1 VRQGDFGERP
11 PGEWDITTPDSGTPV
26 RFCFGVGLKVEQSE
40 GETVVEQIDSVRPF
54 AAGRAADAAVMLGAT
69 IGGDVALRVV
79 QGSGTLCD
87 VVLAAWVLG
96 VEPVDAVLQYA
107 AAAAGVVIE
116 DLAVVDGGA
125 DPRCA

>member
-1 VRQGDFGERP
+1 M
-11 PGEWDITTPDSGTPV
+11 
-26 RFCFGVGLKVEQSE
+26 
-40 GETVVEQIDSVRPF
+40 EQIDSVRPF

-87 VVLAAWVLG
+87 VVLAAWALG
-96 VEPVDAVLQYA
+96 VEPIEAVLQYA
-107 AAAAGVVIE
+107 TAATGVIFE
-116 DLAVVDGGA
+116 NLAVVDGGA